1 MNQALRLKLSV
12 MMFIQ
17 YFIWGTWY
25 VAMGSYMGHH
35 NFSGPEI
42 GNVYA
47 IFSLAAMVAPF
58 FVGMVADR
66 YFATQKILGILHML
80 GAIFL
85 FLAGQKTDYKSFF
98 LLIMAHCLC
107 YTPTMALTNSLSFH
121 HMSDPGRQFPGIRVL
136 GTIGWIAAG
145 LSTVESLWQ
154 KNIALTSI
162 PFNLGAGASFLMG
175 LYCFTLPNT
184 PPKGA
189 GTKAS
194 LSSILGLDALKLF
207 RDRSF
212 VIFALGSFLLCIPL
226 AFYYANTNLFLT
238 EVGITNAT
246 SKMTVGQMSE
256 IFFMLVMPF
265 FFVRLGIKKMLLIGM
280 GAWTVRYL
288 LFAYGNASNLVYMFY
303 AGIVLHGICYD
314 FFFVTGQIYVDRQAS
329 VAVRGA
335 AQGLIAFLT
344 YGFGMFVGS
353 LISGNVLGKYTLQP
367 SGHDWRH
374 VWLVPAIGAGAVL
387 ILFALFFKEPAKKDA

>member
-1 MNQALRLKLSV
+1 MNQSLRLQLSV

-17 YFIWGTWY
+17 YFVWGTWY

-35 NFSGPEI
+35 KFSGQEI

-47 IFSLAAMVAPF
+47 IFSLAAMIAPF
-58 FVGMVADR
+58 FVGMFADR
-66 YFATQKILGILHML
+66 YFATQKILGVLHLL
-80 GAIFL
+80 GGVFL
-85 FLAGQKTDYKSFF
+85 YLAGQKTDYKSFF
-98 LLIMAHCLC
+98 LLILAHCLC

-145 LSTVESLWQ
+145 LITLESLWNQ
-154 KNIALTSI
+154 KIEFTSI
-162 PFNLGAGASFLMG
+162 PFNLGAAASVLMG
-175 LYCFTLPNT
+175 LYCFSLPNT

-194 LSSILGLDALKLF
+194 LGSILGLDALKLF
-207 RDRSF
+207 KDRSF
-212 VIFALGSFLLCIPL
+212 AIFAIGSFLLCIPL

-238 EVGITNAT
+238 EIGVSNAT
-246 SKMTVGQMSE
+246 SKMTMGQMSE

-265 FFVRLGIKKMLLIGM
+265 FFIRLGIKKMLLIGM
-280 GAWTVRYL
+280 LAWTVRYF
-288 LFAYGNASNLVYMFY
+288 LFAYGNSNHLIFMLYG
-303 AGIVLHGICYD
+303 GILLHGICYD
-314 FFFVTGQIYVDRQAS
+314 FFFVTGQIYVDKQAS
-329 VAVRGA
+329 VETRGA

-353 LISGNVLGKYTLQP
+353 LIAGNVLGKNELQP
-367 SGHDWRH
+367 AGHNWQE
-374 VWLVPAIGAGAVL
+374 VWLVPAIGAGVVL
-387 ILFALFFKEPAKKDA
+387 LLFAFFFKEPAPKKS